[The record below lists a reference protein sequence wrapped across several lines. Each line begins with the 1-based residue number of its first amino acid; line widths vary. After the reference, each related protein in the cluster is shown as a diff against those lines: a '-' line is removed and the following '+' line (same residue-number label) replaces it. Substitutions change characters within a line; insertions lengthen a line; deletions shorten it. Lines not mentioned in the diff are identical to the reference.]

1 MKKLFALMLALCLLC
16 SCAMAE
22 EETAVLNWSDVVNEQ
37 IEASGTFQQLSIPD
51 IGTLIYWVPSNMA
64 AVDVSQIQAEVPP
77 VAVFASA
84 DENYTLT
91 VYALTITGIEDYLT
105 ELQGK
110 GASGFKNITV
120 NGIDTVAC
128 ESEEENMDILVIPV
142 TETMV
147 LVYFFTPLNGDDE
160 WDEVKGVILSSIQ
173 VAQ

>member
-1 MKKLFALMLALCLLC
+1 M
-16 SCAMAE
+16 
-22 EETAVLNWSDVVNEQ
+22 
-37 IEASGTFQQLSIPD
+37 
-51 IGTLIYWVPSNMA
+51 
-64 AVDVSQIQAEVPP
+64 
-77 VAVFASA
+77 
-84 DENYTLT
+84 
-91 VYALTITGIEDYLT
+91 
-105 ELQGK
+105 
-110 GASGFKNITV
+110 